1 LNLRRRIVYGLEAL
15 GVIVVVGTIGYVLI
29 EAVSGFDALYMVVI
43 TITTVGFQE
52 AFDLSD
58 LGRIWTM
65 FILVSGFGIAIFTAV
80 ASIEYLVD
88 LGEVRKKVK
97 MQRRAAQLKDHIIVC
112 GWGRVGKG
120 TWSEL
125 NLRGSESVV
134 IESDPE
140 RADSAAAAGAVII
153 RGDATHND
161 VLEVA
166 GIHEAKALI
175 ACVAD
180 DSDNLVIALSV
191 KALRP
196 DLRVICRAT
205 EMESE
210 RKLRLAGADAVVAP
224 QAVGAERLAALALQP
239 ELAQIFDVVVGNS
252 PVEFHVEELDIEL
265 DCAVDGRTIRES
277 GIRQESGALI
287 LAVEGKAEN
296 FTVNP
301 GPEVRLTAGDRLVVV
316 GTKDQV
322 RKAADIVQPAS

>member
-1 LNLRRRIVYGLEAL
+1 MNLRRRIVYGLEAL

-140 RADSAAAAGAVII
+140 RAEPRRQSDHGGSEQRRAEAA
-153 RGDATHND
+153 
-161 VLEVA
+161 
-166 GIHEAKALI
+166 
-175 ACVAD
+175 
-180 DSDNLVIALSV
+180 
-191 KALRP
+191 
-196 DLRVICRAT
+196 
-205 EMESE
+205 
-210 RKLRLAGADAVVAP
+210 
-224 QAVGAERLAALALQP
+224 
-239 ELAQIFDVVVGNS
+239 
-252 PVEFHVEELDIEL
+252 
-265 DCAVDGRTIRES
+265 
-277 GIRQESGALI
+277 
-287 LAVEGKAEN
+287 
-296 FTVNP
+296 
-301 GPEVRLTAGDRLVVV
+301 
-316 GTKDQV
+316 
-322 RKAADIVQPAS
+322 